1 MPTCA
6 ARLSAEAGEGDK
18 EFPLVLEE
26 KVFNGRGRGFVIGNG
41 KLQCAFTILQRKV
54 LSLGEDLGG
63 VLDRV
68 RDGFAER
75 EYQFCNF
82 YKSDKFRFW
91 QMGMAGLGD

>member
-1 MPTCA
+1 L
-6 ARLSAEAGEGDK
+6 LSVMGNC
-18 EFPLVLEE
+18 
-26 KVFNGRGRGFVIGNG
+26 NGA
-41 KLQCAFTILQRKV
+41 LTILQRKF
-54 LSLGEDLGG
+54 LSFGEDLGG